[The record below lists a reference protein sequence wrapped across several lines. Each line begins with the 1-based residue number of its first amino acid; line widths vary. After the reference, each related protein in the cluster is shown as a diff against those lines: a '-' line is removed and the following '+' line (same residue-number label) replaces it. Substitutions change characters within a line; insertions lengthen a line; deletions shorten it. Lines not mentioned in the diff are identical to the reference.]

1 MLKPL
6 IIGSGAREHTI
17 AWKFSKSKRISG
29 LFIAPGNAG
38 TDELG
43 ENIPELDIT
52 DEESVIRTI
61 AEKKINYVFI
71 GPEAPL
77 AAGLADCIKNE
88 NIPVFGPGKK
98 AAQLESS
105 KTFAKQFMVRNR
117 VPTAE
122 AREFS
127 DSSTFEQYLS
137 GKADG
142 STLVVKKSGLAG
154 GKGVLES
161 SDKTALAQFG
171 REILKEDS
179 LLVEEYLEG
188 YEISVFAI
196 TDGKQYIVLPPC
208 ADFKKSGEGDTGK
221 NTGGMGSICPVPG
234 VTKAMMEEI
243 EKVIVGPTF
252 AGMEQEG
259 LSYKGVLYFGLMI
272 TENGPKVLEYNV
284 RFGDPETQ
292 VLLPLIGSDFG
303 NLMDA
308 VAHEKLDRFPMRL
321 SDKSALG
328 VVIASEGYPGPY
340 KKNVPILFLPP
351 FKDNELLVF
360 HASTKI
366 DENGTAVTGGGRCF
380 TVVGLHEDLLD
391 AQITAYK
398 GAREVRFEGAWY
410 RKDIGNKFFYSA

>member
-1 MLKPL
+1 LKPL

-38 TDELG
+38 TDDLG

-61 AEKKINYVFI
+61 AEKQINFVFI

-77 AAGLADCIKNE
+77 AAGLADCIRKE
-88 NIPVFGPGKK
+88 NVPVFGPGKK

-105 KTFAKQFMVRNR
+105 KTFAKQFMVRNG

-127 DSSTFEQYLS
+127 DYPTFSAYLEKN
-137 GKADG
+137 GG
-142 STLVVKKSGLAG
+142 GNTVVIKKSGLAG

-161 SDKTALAQFG
+161 TDRNVLAQFG
-171 REILKEDS
+171 REILKNDS

-196 TDGKQYIVLPPC
+196 TDGKQHIVLPPC
-208 ADFKKSGEGDTGK
+208 ADFKKSGEGDSGK

-234 VTKAMMEEI
+234 VTKAMMEDI
-243 EKVIVGPTF
+243 EKMIVGQTF
-252 AGMEQEG
+252 AGMKQEG

-292 VLLPLIGSDFG
+292 VLLPLIDSDFG

-308 VAHEKLDRFPMRL
+308 VAHEKLDRFPLRL
-321 SDKSALG
+321 SDNSALG
-328 VVIASEGYPGPY
+328 VVIAADGYPESY
-340 KKNVPILFLPP
+340 KKAVPVSFLPP
-351 FKDNELLVF
+351 FKDTKLLVF
-360 HASTKI
+360 HASTQRDK
-366 DENGTAVTGGGRCF
+366 NGTIVTEGGRCF

-391 AQITAYK
+391 AQITAYE
-398 GAREVRFEGAWY
+398 GAREVKFGGAWY
-410 RKDIGNKFFYSA
+410 RKDIGNKFFFPA